1 MPRQYDGRTY
11 QSGGY
16 ANDRCDHSPV
26 RVMPLTYHDL
36 IAWPDVELIERCSF
50 RNFLAEKC

>member
-1 MPRQYDGRTY
+1 
-11 QSGGY
+11 
-16 ANDRCDHSPV
+16 
-26 RVMPLTYHDL
+26 MPLTYHDL